1 MPKPEVQSKRPYMAS
16 RERHLAL
23 LDVAAGIV
31 GRSGWSALTM
41 KGLATEAGV
50 SRQLVYDHFEDG
62 AELLLSTIRH
72 LFEGSQRATAELLRS
87 STGDVSSTIREAY
100 RIFLDMPAAQ
110 RRALRAIS
118 GGFFPDQPEM
128 REAIALMRERIFA
141 LWVPFARRQ
150 TGLAERELR
159 PLVWMLSAAAWGL
172 ADLVEEGTLRRED
185 ASEMLARLVEGAM
198 AHGKAPAGPGKAAA
212 SLRPRKRS
220 LVRRGRSHG

>member
-1 MPKPEVQSKRPYMAS
+1 MPKPAIQRKRAYMAS

-41 KGLATEAGV
+41 NGLATEAGV

-62 AELLLSTIRH
+62 AELLLSTIQH
-72 LFEGSQRATAELLRS
+72 LFEASHRATAELLRS

-118 GGFFPDQPEM
+118 GGLFPDQPEM
-128 REAIALMRERIFA
+128 REAIDLMRERIFA

-159 PLVWMLSAAAWGL
+159 PLVWMLTAASWGL
-172 ADLVEEGTLRRED
+172 ADLVEEGTLGRED
-185 ASEMLARLVEGAM
+185 AREMLARLVERAM
-198 AHGKAPAGPGKAAA
+198 ARGRAPARPGKAAA

-220 LVRRGRSHG
+220 QAGRGGSHG